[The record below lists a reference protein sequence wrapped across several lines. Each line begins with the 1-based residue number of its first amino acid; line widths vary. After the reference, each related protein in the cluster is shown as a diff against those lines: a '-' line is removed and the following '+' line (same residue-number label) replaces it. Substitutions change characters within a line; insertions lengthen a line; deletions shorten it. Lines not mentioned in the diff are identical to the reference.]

1 MILKI
6 TQKDDIY
13 PDSLRKIKDPPK
25 KLYLEGNIDL
35 LNVNIISIIGSRSCT
50 ENGIKLATKFAKG
63 LSKQGIVIA
72 SGMAIGIDSAAH
84 RGTLKAKGKT
94 IAVLGS
100 GFNNIF
106 PKENINLYNEIIK
119 NNGLVITE
127 YEPNI
132 EPSSNRFLERNRI
145 VSGLSIGI
153 LVVEAAHR
161 SGTSVTARL
170 ATEQEKKVFVLPH
183 EIGDIHGVGT
193 NRLIRNGA
201 ILVTSPRDIIE
212 EFDFLEYKEL
222 KINKTNSRNKLKRK
236 NNRKNN
242 KQNVD
247 DKYKKSKNKEK
258 EIKTQSCNNTEKIFK
273 KKVKTE
279 YQEVYDLIF
288 DGINSMDELY
298 KKTGLKVKDINN
310 MLFMLELEGNIIK
323 TSGGY
328 KCI

>member
-6 TQKDDIY
+6 TQKDEIY
-13 PDSLRKIKDPPK
+13 PDNLRIIKKPPK
-25 KLYLEGNIDL
+25 QLYLEGNINL
-35 LNVNIISIIGSRSCT
+35 LKANIISIIGSRSCT
-50 ENGIKLATKFAKG
+50 ENGIKLANEFAEN

-106 PKENINLYNEIIK
+106 PKENIKLYNEIIK
-119 NNGLVITE
+119 NDGLVITE

-132 EPSSNRFLERNRI
+132 EPASNRFLERNRI

-161 SGTSVTARL
+161 SGTSVTAKL
-170 ATEQEKKVFVLPH
+170 ATEQDKKVFVLPH

-201 ILVTSPRDIIE
+201 ILVTSPREIIE

-222 KINKTNSRNKLKRK
+222 KTNKINIRKKTNRK
-236 NNRKNN
+236 NNRKSVNN
-242 KQNVD
+242 RDKKIITKVKDNTVQD
-247 DKYKKSKNKEK
+247 DNNLEK
-258 EIKTQSCNNTEKIFK
+258 LIK
-273 KKVKTE
+273 KKIKKE
-279 YQEVYDLIF
+279 YQVIYNLIF
-288 DGINSMDELY
+288 EGISSIDELCN
-298 KKTGLKVKDINN
+298 KTGLKVKDINN
-310 MLFMLELEGNIIK
+310 ILFMLELEGNIIK

>member
-1 MILKI
+1 M
-6 TQKDDIY
+6 
-13 PDSLRKIKDPPK
+13 
-25 KLYLEGNIDL
+25 
-35 LNVNIISIIGSRSCT
+35 LNANIISIIGSRSCT
-50 ENGIKLATKFAKG
+50 ENGIMLATKFAKE

-72 SGMAIGIDSAAH
+72 SGMAVGIDSAAH

-119 NNGLVITE
+119 NDGLVITE

-170 ATEQEKKVFVLPH
+170 ATEQEKKIFVLPH

-201 ILVTSPRDIIE
+201 ILVTSAREIIE
-212 EFDFLEYKEL
+212 EFECLEYKEL
-222 KINKTNSRNKLKRK
+222 KINKTNFVKKTKRK
-236 NNRKNN
+236 NSREKMNN
-242 KQNVD
+242 NEKT
-247 DKYKKSKNKEK
+247 SKVKETN
-258 EIKTQSCNNTEKIFK
+258 TQSYRKTEKIRK
-273 KKVKTE
+273 KKVEKE
-279 YQEVYDLIF
+279 YQGVYNLIF
-288 DGINSMDELY
+288 DGINSIDELC

-310 MLFMLELEGNIIK
+310 ILFMLELEGNIVK